1 MNDHLLYTFYFSG
14 PFWVCATLVFTTAI
28 AGNLASYLINTGDH
42 QWVYDF
48 HKGICCVSKFLVQVA
63 NSLYEMHLGGI
74 MVVICI
80 HHLGLDVKFL
90 R

>member
-1 MNDHLLYTFYFSG
+1 M
-14 PFWVCATLVFTTAI
+14 CATLVFTTAI

-48 HKGICCVSKFLVQVA
+48 HKGICYVSKFLVQVA

>member
-1 MNDHLLYTFYFSG
+1 MHCGQSSFKINDHLLYVFYFSG

-48 HKGICCVSKFLVQVA
+48 HKGIRHVSKFIGA
-63 NSLYEMHLGGI
+63 NG
-74 MVVICI
+74 
-80 HHLGLDVKFL
+80 
-90 R
+90 